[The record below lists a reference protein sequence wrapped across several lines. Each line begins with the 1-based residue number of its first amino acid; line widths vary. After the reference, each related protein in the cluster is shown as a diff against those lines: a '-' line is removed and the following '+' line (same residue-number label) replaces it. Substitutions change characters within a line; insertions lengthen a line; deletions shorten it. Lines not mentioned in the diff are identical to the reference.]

1 MVPNYQLLDSS
12 NKDNRNYDGLL
23 LLGHHFETYFK
34 QLLTSKKVE
43 NNVDIIMEIFT
54 SKAYLSKIYKAI
66 KACCSLL

>member
-1 MVPNYQLLDSS
+1 MVPNYQLLEIS
-12 NKDNRNYDGLL
+12 NKDNRNCDG

-54 SKAYLSKIYKAI
+54 SKAYLCKI
-66 KACCSLL
+66 